1 MIKLG
6 SFQGH
11 KPGSTYEISQCQTK
25 ERHMIIDAEK
35 AFDKIQYPS

>member
-11 KPGSTYEISQCQTK
+11 KHGSTYANESVSDK
-25 ERHMIIDAEK
+25 RHTIIDAEK